1 MVNNCLYFAFAT
13 VADSRDDYYQQRAGL
28 LQEELES
35 TAFVD
40 KLGAVIR
47 SEVIRTPQAADD
59 FGRQA
64 AQSGAQAMIIHI
76 PIWADPELSLSLA
89 QSFGG
94 PVLLL
99 GNTRGTTSSVV
110 GTLGAGGGLDQC
122 GISHS
127 RVFGSGEA
135 QQETVLQFLRAAYA
149 KKALAGSTMLRFGER
164 SLGIVTADPV
174 EALWRQDF
182 SVSVRQL
189 PQEQIVELAEAI
201 PEAEVE
207 RQLQWLL
214 TDGSADFDEVFTEA
228 AFRRQ
233 IRSYLATKQLI
244 DRFGG
249 SFLGVKCQKELSD
262 GYVTQ
267 CQAHALLNGT
277 VCSEG
282 RCDAVPYACEA
293 DANGAITMRILN
305 LLSGGKPATLL
316 DIRTLDPQAGV
327 LTLANCGG
335 TPLELLTD
343 DTSAPLRGLH
353 MCRHT
358 FGAGGGG
365 GLCGTLRPGKATLAR
380 LSVKNGRHCM
390 SIVAGE
396 VIPMPEQVRAS
407 VPHAFPCAQVR
418 TGLTKDFLQSYDS
431 NHIHLVYGDYIQALQ
446 LFCGMTGIDCRL
458 YS

>member
-1 MVNNCLYFAFAT
+1 MVNNCLCFAFAT

-174 EALWRQDF
+174 
-182 SVSVRQL
+182 
-189 PQEQIVELAEAI
+189 
-201 PEAEVE
+201 
-207 RQLQWLL
+207 
-214 TDGSADFDEVFTEA
+214 A
-228 AFRRQ
+228 AGF
-233 IRSYLATKQLI
+233 
-244 DRFGG
+244 
-249 SFLGVKCQKELSD
+249 
-262 GYVTQ
+262 Q
-267 CQAHALLNGT
+267 CQRPPAPAG
-277 VCSEG
+277 
-282 RCDAVPYACEA
+282 A
-293 DANGAITMRILN
+293 DR
-305 LLSGGKPATLL
+305 
-316 DIRTLDPQAGV
+316 
-327 LTLANCGG
+327 
-335 TPLELLTD
+335 
-343 DTSAPLRGLH
+343 
-353 MCRHT
+353 
-358 FGAGGGG
+358 
-365 GLCGTLRPGKATLAR
+365 
-380 LSVKNGRHCM
+380 
-390 SIVAGE
+390 
-396 VIPMPEQVRAS
+396 
-407 VPHAFPCAQVR
+407 
-418 TGLTKDFLQSYDS
+418 
-431 NHIHLVYGDYIQALQ
+431 
-446 LFCGMTGIDCRL
+446 
-458 YS
+458 